1 MKKPTAAILRGAL
14 AALLLSLIPLA
25 GAQAAAFDGNWSV
38 LIITEQGSCDP
49 GYRYEVAIADGK
61 LSFRGGEAVKMNGTV
76 TPNGTVK
83 VAVAGGGSRLAEGR
97 GKLSAQ
103 SGAGKWIGKSQSGEC
118 TGRWEAE
125 RR

>member
-1 MKKPTAAILRGAL
+1 MKKPL
-14 AALLLSLIPLA
+14 AAALVTAFAVLVPLD

-38 LIITEQGSCDP
+38 LVITEKGSCDP

-61 LSFRGGEAVKMNGTV
+61 VSFRGGEAVKMNGTV

-103 SGAGKWIGKSQSGEC
+103 SGAGKWTGKSQSGEC
-118 TGRWEAE
+118 AGRWEAE